1 VQSRRTG
8 KPKIRKSKCPVP
20 SGRARLRECPLVSLA
35 KMQAGKS
42 KAFTL
47 SIHQSPDSKPLVP
60 NKADITAHLSALFPP
75 AFVHPYPDAWI
86 EIAYARP
93 DGKLERAG
101 NFSAFD
107 LEKAAAFA
115 ERKNKAGNNVYV
127 GVALRQGE
135 KPESGRAKGD
145 HVLAASDAWTDY
157 DSAGDD
163 ERINAILKANSLT
176 PAIVVTTGTIPHP
189 RRHLYFKLDG
199 TVTPKELGAVNAS
212 LRTLF
217 GSDDVQ
223 NPDRILRLAGTVN
236 YPSPKKRQ
244 ERGYVAELTTLHINK
259 DAHSYKVE
267 ELIGLAP
274 SSEGDPFSE
283 HGKGSAGLSDAD
295 LVQLLKNSRV
305 KNWHNNIRRAVNC
318 MIGRNETDR
327 SIRVTCA
334 AYCEGELKDADL
346 KVLID
351 SGRKVFDKPDPDH
364 ESAAADMATP
374 GEADWKT
381 KLIRSKAG
389 PKPLL
394 ANAITALRLHPAW
407 IGVLSY
413 DEFALRVVLDKAP
426 PWYKSMAPWTPRVW
440 VEHDDLSCTNWL
452 QHRDIG
458 VSVGIAAQAVEA
470 VAHARKFH
478 PVRDYLDGLKH
489 DGERRIDTWLVEF
502 LGVEDT
508 PYTRAV
514 GQAMLIAAIARIRD
528 PGCKVDNVPILESDQ
543 QGKLKSTS
551 IKAMFDPWFS
561 DELADLGS
569 KDAAMQ
575 TCGVWGIEMAELDS
589 MSKSEVSKAKA
600 FITRTTDRFRP
611 PYGRRLI
618 ESKRSCV
625 FWGTTNQDEY
635 LRDETGGRRFWPL
648 QVGDLNLEELR
659 AARDQLWAEAD
670 VMYAAGTKWWLTDA
684 NVLAGAETEQLSRQ
698 VSEAWD
704 EPIGKYVAQHVGSS
718 ALITPLQV
726 LSEGL
731 FLTEI
736 SKIGQPEVN
745 RVVRSLKRL
754 GFKRV
759 RRLNEAT
766 GKREYFY
773 QRRIPTGGAEIIPL
787 AGRRPALD
795 SATRRMIEGADEI
808 AAAKARGSNF

>member
-1 VQSRRTG
+1 
-8 KPKIRKSKCPVP
+8 
-20 SGRARLRECPLVSLA
+20 
-35 KMQAGKS
+35 
-42 KAFTL
+42 
-47 SIHQSPDSKPLVP
+47 
-60 NKADITAHLSALFPP
+60 
-75 AFVHPYPDAWI
+75 
-86 EIAYARP
+86 
-93 DGKLERAG
+93 
-101 NFSAFD
+101 
-107 LEKAAAFA
+107 
-115 ERKNKAGNNVYV
+115 
-127 GVALRQGE
+127 
-135 KPESGRAKGD
+135 
-145 HVLAASDAWTDY
+145 
-157 DSAGDD
+157 
-163 ERINAILKANSLT
+163 
-176 PAIVVTTGTIPHP
+176 
-189 RRHLYFKLDG
+189 
-199 TVTPKELGAVNAS
+199 
-212 LRTLF
+212 
-217 GSDDVQ
+217 
-223 NPDRILRLAGTVN
+223 
-236 YPSPKKRQ
+236 
-244 ERGYVAELTTLHINK
+244 
-259 DAHSYKVE
+259 
-267 ELIGLAP
+267 
-274 SSEGDPFSE
+274 
-283 HGKGSAGLSDAD
+283 
-295 LVQLLKNSRV
+295 
-305 KNWHNNIRRAVNC
+305 
-318 MIGRNETDR
+318 
-327 SIRVTCA
+327 
-334 AYCEGELKDADL
+334 
-346 KVLID
+346 
-351 SGRKVFDKPDPDH
+351 
-364 ESAAADMATP
+364 MATP

-648 QVGDLNLEELR
+648 QVGDLTLEELR